1 MKKGIRQKI
10 ALGFFEI
17 FKDTFFNIWK
27 SGQAKKCFKI
37 SWRFVSIVF
46 LILEK
51 VDMQKNSAKFFED
64 F

>member
-1 MKKGIRQKI
+1 MGTNKKIETEFLKICRYTFFKYLKKGIRKKI

-37 SWRFVSIVF
+37 S
-46 LILEK
+46 
-51 VDMQKNSAKFFED
+51 
-64 F
+64 